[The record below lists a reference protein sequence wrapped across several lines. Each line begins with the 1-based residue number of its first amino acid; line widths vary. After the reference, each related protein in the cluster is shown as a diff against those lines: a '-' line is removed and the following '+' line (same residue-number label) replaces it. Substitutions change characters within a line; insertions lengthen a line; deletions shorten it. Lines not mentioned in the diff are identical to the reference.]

1 MKKLPEIVESSIRQ
15 RAEGAPGEVPMT
27 EESQIWRDLQLHQI
41 ELEMQNEELR
51 RLQGDLE
58 SSRDRYL
65 DLYEQAPVGYLGL
78 SASGVIE
85 GANARAEQLLGA
97 PRNQLLGRRFDRWVH
112 PGERPQWTA
121 LFVRA
126 CRDMR
131 AHTADLTLVRGDG
144 EPLAAHLDCVRQHG
158 GARHVRLTLT
168 DISELRRAEAKLALA
183 ANVFT
188 HAHEAIM
195 ITDALGTILDVN
207 EAFQTITGYC
217 RHDVLGRN
225 PRILASGQTPRS
237 TYTALWQALHEKG
250 FWKGEVSNRRS
261 NGQLFIAGQTITAI
275 HDESGEVRNFVSLF
289 TDVTQLRQHQ
299 AHLEKI
305 ALYDALTQLPN
316 RVLLAQRMHQLL
328 GQAHASG
335 GTLAVVYLDLDGFKE
350 ANDQY
355 GHATG
360 DRVLIVVAQ
369 RMKNALR
376 EGWLASR
383 LGGDEFVLLI
393 PGLEDH
399 QHSTPILERI
409 LKTIAEPVEVD
420 GINLQLIAS
429 MGVTFYPQ
437 PQEPSA
443 DQLLRQADQAMY
455 QAKLGGRGC
464 YRFFDPELEQ
474 EMLTRNAR
482 VESIVQ
488 AMSRQELVLFYQP
501 KVNMRTGEVVGVEAL
516 IRWLHP
522 EEGLLM
528 PEDFLPYIEND
539 KVSQQVGE
547 WVIRQALD
555 QARAW
560 AALGHRLPV
569 SVNIGGWQLQQPDFV
584 AFLRQQLLARGNAPD
599 GTLTIEILETSAL
612 KDMDRISDTILACR
626 KIGVRFALDDFG
638 TGYSS
643 LSYLN
648 RLPVCQLKIDKSFV
662 QDLPDKGDNLSILQ
676 AITSLARAFDR
687 EVIAEG
693 VDSLAQGVR
702 LMGLGCDHAQGFSIA
717 EPMPARDVA
726 AWVQAWRSPEAWR
739 AQAQARDS
747 LKVEMGIK

>member
-15 RAEGAPGEVPMT
+15 RAEHALDEFPIT
-27 EESQIWRDLQLHQI
+27 EESRVWRDLQLHQV

-78 SASGVIE
+78 SASGMVE
-85 GANARAEQLLGA
+85 GANARAEQLLGVS
-97 PRNQLLGRRFDRWVH
+97 RKQLLGRRFDRWVH
-112 PGERPQWTA
+112 PGDRAQWTA

-131 AHTADLTLVRGDG
+131 AHTADLTLLRNDG
-144 EPLAAHLDCVRQHG
+144 QPLAAHLDCVRQHG

-195 ITDALGTILDVN
+195 ITDAVGTILEVN

-261 NGQLFIAGQTITAI
+261 DGQLFIAGQTITAI
-275 HDESGEVRNFVSLF
+275 HDDSGEVRNFVSLF
-289 TDVTQLRQHQ
+289 TDVTQLREHQ
-299 AHLEKI
+299 ARLEKI
-305 ALYDALTQLPN
+305 AHYDALTQLPN
-316 RVLLAQRMHQLL
+316 RVLLALRMQQLL

-335 GTLAVVYLDLDGFKE
+335 GSLAVVYLDLDGFKA
-350 ANDQY
+350 ANDQH

-369 RMKNALR
+369 RMKNNLR

-409 LKTIAEPVEVD
+409 LKTIAEPIEVD
-420 GINLQLIAS
+420 GVNLQLSAS

-437 PQEPSA
+437 PQEVGP

-455 QAKLGGRGC
+455 QAKLAGRGC
-464 YRFFDPELEQ
+464 YYFFDQQLEQ
-474 EMLTRNAR
+474 DLLARNAR
-482 VESIVQ
+482 VDRILQ
-488 AMSRQELVLFYQP
+488 AMNQHELVLYYQP
-501 KVNMRTGEVVGVEAL
+501 KVNMRSGKVVGVEAL
-516 IRWLHP
+516 IRWQHP
-522 EEGLLM
+522 EEGLLL
-528 PEDFLPYIEND
+528 PETFLPCIEND
-539 KVSQQVGE
+539 KVSQLVGE
-547 WVIRQALD
+547 WVIRQALE
-555 QARAW
+555 QTRRW
-560 AALGHRLPV
+560 ADLGCALPV
-569 SVNIGGWQLQQPDFV
+569 SVNIGSWQLQQPDFV
-584 AFLRQQLLARGNAPD
+584 EFLRHQLLVWGNAPD
-599 GTLTIEILETSAL
+599 GMLTIEILETSAL
-612 KDMDRISDTILACR
+612 RDMDRVSETIVACR

-643 LSYLN
+643 LSYLK

-662 QDLPDKGDNLSILQ
+662 QDIPEANDNLSILQ
-676 AITSLARAFDR
+676 AITGLAHAFGR

-693 VDSLAQGVR
+693 VDSLYQGVR
-702 LMGLGCDHAQGFSIA
+702 LLELGCDHAQGFCIA
-717 EPMPARDVA
+717 EPMPAQEVEGWMR
-726 AWVQAWRSPEAWR
+726 AWTPPEAWR
-739 AQAQARDS
+739 LQPQ
-747 LKVEMGIK
+747 L

>member
-15 RAEGAPGEVPMT
+15 RAERALDEFPIT
-27 EESQIWRDLQLHQI
+27 EESRVWRDLQLHQV

-78 SASGVIE
+78 SASGMVE
-85 GANARAEQLLGA
+85 GANARAEQLLGVS
-97 PRNQLLGRRFDRWVH
+97 RKQLLGRRFDRWVH
-112 PGERPQWTA
+112 PGDRAQWTA

-131 AHTADLTLVRGDG
+131 AHTADLTLLRNDG
-144 EPLAAHLDCVRQHG
+144 QPLAAHLDCVRQHG

-195 ITDALGTILDVN
+195 ITDAVGTILEVN

-261 NGQLFIAGQTITAI
+261 DGQLFIAGQTITAI
-275 HDESGEVRNFVSLF
+275 HDDSGEVRNFVSLF
-289 TDVTQLRQHQ
+289 TDVTQLREHQ
-299 AHLEKI
+299 ARLEKI
-305 ALYDALTQLPN
+305 AHYDALTQLPN
-316 RVLLAQRMHQLL
+316 RVLLAQRMQQLL

-335 GTLAVVYLDLDGFKE
+335 GSLAVVYLDLDGFKA
-350 ANDQY
+350 ANDQH

-369 RMKNALR
+369 RMKNTLR

-409 LKTIAEPVEVD
+409 LKTIAEPIEVD
-420 GINLQLIAS
+420 GVNLQLSAS

-437 PQEPSA
+437 PQEVGP

-455 QAKLGGRGC
+455 QAKLAGRGC
-464 YRFFDPELEQ
+464 YYFFDQQLEQ
-474 EMLTRNAR
+474 DLLARNAR
-482 VESIVQ
+482 VERIVQ
-488 AMSRQELVLFYQP
+488 AMSQHELVLYYQP
-501 KVNMRTGEVVGVEAL
+501 KVNMRSGKVVGVEAL
-516 IRWLHP
+516 IRWQHP
-522 EEGLLM
+522 EEGLLL
-528 PEDFLPYIEND
+528 PETFLPCIEND
-539 KVSQQVGE
+539 KVSQLVGE
-547 WVIRQALD
+547 WVIRQALE
-555 QARAW
+555 QTRRW
-560 AALGHRLPV
+560 ADHGCALPV
-569 SVNIGGWQLQQPDFV
+569 SVNIGSWQLQQPDFV
-584 AFLRQQLLARGNAPD
+584 EFLRHQLLVWGNAPD
-599 GTLTIEILETSAL
+599 GMLTIEILETSAL
-612 KDMDRISDTILACR
+612 RDMDRVSETIVACR

-648 RLPVCQLKIDKSFV
+648 RLPVSQLKIDKSFV
-662 QDLPDKGDNLSILQ
+662 QDIPEANDNLSILQ
-676 AITSLARAFDR
+676 AITGLAHAFDR

-693 VDSLAQGVR
+693 VDSLYQGVR
-702 LMGLGCDHAQGFSIA
+702 LLELGCDHAQGFCIA
-717 EPMPARDVA
+717 EPMPAQEIVGWMR
-726 AWVQAWRSPEAWR
+726 AWAPPEAWR
-739 AQAQARDS
+739 LQPQ
-747 LKVEMGIK
+747 L